1 MASRKTPF
9 SLYLHIPYCA
19 AKCPYCDFNVH
30 VVSKIPE
37 REYCAALLKELKFYS
52 QTDSW
57 RDREL
62 GSIFFGGGTPSM
74 FAPQTIGAVIE
85 GAASFFPFAG
95 DSEITLEANPED
107 CGNFSGYRTCGVNRL
122 SLGVQS
128 FQAYMLK
135 FLGRLHAADETRAA
149 LTTIRRAGF
158 ENFSMDLI
166 YAVPGQS
173 LADLKA
179 DLTEALDF
187 SPPHL
192 SAYNLTIEEGTPFHR
207 RFNAGN
213 IHPLPEDKEIAMAE
227 LIEETL
233 THAGLERYEISNY
246 AKPEYRSRHNSTY
259 WQGGDYL
266 GIGAGAHSYV
276 SSQENGVFGLRWRD
290 EKSPARYMER
300 VEREGTAAVENE
312 SLTGATAAAEF
323 MFMGLR
329 MTEGV
334 SVEDFFHRFG
344 QKPADAYPVIGGWL
358 AEGIMEQENDRLRLT
373 RRGLM
378 IADEIF
384 VAFV

>member
-1 MASRKTPF
+1 MTSRKTPF

-30 VVSKIPE
+30 VAAKIPE
-37 REYCAALLKELKFYS
+37 REYCAALLKELEFYA
-52 QTDSW
+52 QTDAW
-57 RDREL
+57 RGREL

-74 FAPQTIGAVIE
+74 FSPQTIGAVIE
-85 GAASFFPFAG
+85 GAASFFPFVAEI
-95 DSEITLEANPED
+95 EITLEANPED
-107 CGNFSGYRTCGVNRL
+107 RRKFSGYRSSGINRL

-128 FQAYMLK
+128 FQPHLLE
-135 FLGRLHAADETRAA
+135 FLGRLHSVDETRAA
-149 LTTIRRAGF
+149 LRTVDRVGF

-173 LADLKA
+173 LADLEA

-192 SAYNLTIEEGTPFHR
+192 SAYNLTIEEGTPFHH
-207 RFNAGN
+207 RFKAGK
-213 IHPLPEDKEIAMAE
+213 IRPLPEDEEIAMAE

-233 THAGLERYEISNY
+233 SRAGLERYEISSY
-246 AKPEYRSRHNSTY
+246 AKPEYRSRHNTTY
-259 WQGGDYL
+259 WQDGDYL
-266 GIGAGAHSYV
+266 GIGAGAHSFLRCE
-276 SSQENGVFGLRWRD
+276 ENGVSSRRWRA
-290 EKSPARYMER
+290 EKNPTRYMETIR
-300 VEREGTAAVENE
+300 REGTAVAESE
-312 SLTGATAAAEF
+312 SLNRTKAAAEF

-334 SVEDFFHRFG
+334 SIEDFFHRFG
-344 QKPADAYPVIGGWL
+344 RKPAEIYAEIGRL
-358 AEGIMEQENDRLRLT
+358 TEEGLMAQENGRLRLT

-384 VAFV
+384 TSFV

>member
-1 MASRKTPF
+1 MTSRKTPF

-30 VVSKIPE
+30 VVTKIPE
-37 REYCAALLKELKFYS
+37 REYYAALLKELKFYS

-57 RDREL
+57 RGREL

-74 FAPQTIGAVIE
+74 FSPQTIGAVIE
-85 GAASFFPFAG
+85 GAASLFPFAV
-95 DSEITLEANPED
+95 DIEITLEANPED
-107 CGNFSGYRTCGVNRL
+107 RRNFSGYRSGGINRL

-128 FQAYMLK
+128 FQAHLLK
-135 FLGRLHAADETRAA
+135 FLGRLHSADETRQA
-149 LTTIRRAGF
+149 LTTIDQVGF

-173 LADLKA
+173 LGDLRADLA
-179 DLTEALDF
+179 EALDF

-207 RFNAGN
+207 RFKAGK
-213 IHPLPEDKEIAMAE
+213 IHPLPEEEEIAMAE

-233 THAGLERYEISNY
+233 SRAGLERYEISNY
-246 AKPEYRSRHNSTY
+246 AKPAYRSRHNSMY

-266 GIGAGAHSYV
+266 GIGAGAHSFLRCE
-276 SSQENGVFGLRWRD
+276 ENGVSSRRWRA
-290 EKSPARYMER
+290 EKNPTRYMER
-300 VEREGTAAVENE
+300 VQREGTAVAESE
-312 SLTGATAAAEF
+312 SLNRTKAAAEF

-334 SVEDFFHRFG
+334 SVEDFFHLFG
-344 QKPADAYPVIGGWL
+344 QKPAEIYTEIGRL
-358 AEGIMEQENDRLRLT
+358 TEEGLMAQENGRLRLT

-384 VAFV
+384 TSFV